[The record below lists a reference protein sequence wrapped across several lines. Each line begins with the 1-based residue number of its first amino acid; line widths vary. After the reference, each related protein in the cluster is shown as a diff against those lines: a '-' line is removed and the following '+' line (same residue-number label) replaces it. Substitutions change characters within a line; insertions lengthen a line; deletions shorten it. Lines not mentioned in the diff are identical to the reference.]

1 MIPSLALCKSDLYK
15 IAMPDSQP
23 PSRGGRKAV
32 LALLKREAP
41 VSADSLAEKL
51 GLTGMA
57 VRLHLGALLA
67 DGLAAF
73 VTETRPRGRPVQMWS
88 PTAKADASFAD
99 SHSALAADLIVQM
112 KKAFGDEG
120 MDRILKLRTA
130 EQEKT
135 YRAKTDAARSLKGKL
150 DQLAKI
156 RSAEGYMAEVRRDG
170 DTGDWLFV
178 ENHCPICAAA
188 RLCTGLCRE
197 ELALFNRVLGKDVR
211 VERLSHIL
219 AGAGRCAYR
228 VTQL

>member
-1 MIPSLALCKSDLYK
+1 MRDKHDT
-15 IAMPDSQP
+15 P
-23 PSRGGRKAV
+23 PTGRRAV
-32 LALLKREAP
+32 LDLIQREGP
-41 VSADSLAEKL
+41 ISADAMAEKL
-51 GLTGMA
+51 GLTAMA
-57 VRLHLGALLA
+57 VRQHLYAL
-67 DGLAAF
+67 DEEGLATFAEE
-73 VTETRPRGRPVQMWS
+73 VRPRGRPVKLWRS
-88 PTAKADASFAD
+88 TAEAAGQFTD
-99 SHSALAADLIVQM
+99 SHSALAVDLIAQM

-156 RSAEGYMAEVRRDG
+156 RSAEGYMAEVRRDAE
-170 DTGDWLFV
+170 TGDWLFV

-197 ELALFNRVLGKDVR
+197 ELALFHRVLGKDIK

-228 VTQL
+228 VTAA